1 MAWNEPPSG
10 NNDKD
15 PWGNPKKGNDGPPDL
30 DELFKKMDQ
39 TLKGLLG
46 KGRGGNRG
54 NGSGPGNGAS
64 GSFIFIGLLIAGVAI
79 AAVNSVYTVDARER
93 GVVLRLGKFNAV
105 TEPGLQFKVPF
116 VDTVEKVV
124 VTNIREYSD
133 KSRML
138 TKDQNIVEV
147 SYNIQWQATDA
158 RNFALVVQNPDRVLE
173 HASESALRNVV
184 GGSLMREVM
193 TSSRSRLANEMK
205 LRLQSLL
212 DDYGTGIVVSQVNF
226 ADVSPP
232 LEVRPAYDDVIKAEA
247 DEQRFKNEA
256 ERYSNQIIPEAR
268 GLAQRQIEEANGY
281 REQIIARAEGE
292 ATRFNRLYAEYVKAP
307 EVTRQRLY
315 LETISEIYAN
325 TNKILVDV
333 STGNNLMYL
342 PLDQI
347 KRAAAATIANN
358 ANDSMLT
365 SGVTNLSSSEMSEL
379 TDGIIEEFRKR
390 GLIRTGN

>member
-39 TLKGLLG
+39 SLKSLLG
-46 KGRGGNRG
+46 KGKGNRG
-54 NGSGPGNGAS
+54 TGGSTGDGGAN
-64 GSFIFIGLLIAGVAI
+64 SFLFVGLLIAGLVVAAI
-79 AAVNSVYTVDARER
+79 NSVYTVDARER
-93 GVVLRLGKFNAV
+93 GVVLRMGKFSAV
-105 TEPGLQFKVPF
+105 TEPGLQFKIPF
-116 VDTVEKVV
+116 LDTVEKVV
-124 VTNIREYSD
+124 VTDIREYSD

-147 SYNIQWQATDA
+147 SYNIQWQASDA
-158 RNFALVVQNPDRVLE
+158 RNFALVVKNPDRVLE

-205 LRLQSLL
+205 IRLQSLL

-256 ERYSNQIIPEAR
+256 ERYANQIIPEAR

-281 REQIIARAEGE
+281 SAQIIARAEGE
-292 ATRFNRLYAEYVKAP
+292 ANRFDRLYAEYVKAP
-307 EVTRQRLY
+307 QVTRQRLY
-315 LETISEIYAN
+315 LETISEIYGN

-333 STGNNLMYL
+333 SSGNNLMYL

-347 KRAAAATIANN
+347 KRAAAGVVTNN
-358 ANDSMLT
+358 AGLS
-365 SGVTNLSSSEMSEL
+365 SGSAVSNLSSSEMKEL
-379 TDGIIEEFRKR
+379 TDGIIEEFRLR

>member
-39 TLKGLLG
+39 SLKSLLG
-46 KGRGGNRG
+46 KGRGNRG
-54 NGSGPGNGAS
+54 KGGGTGGGGSN
-64 GSFIFIGLLIAGVAI
+64 SFLFVGLLIAGFVVAAI
-79 AAVNSVYTVDARER
+79 NSVYTVNARER
-93 GVVLRLGKFNAV
+93 GVVLRMGKFSSV
-105 TEPGLQFKVPF
+105 TEPGLQFKLPLL
-116 VDTVEKVV
+116 DTVEKVV
-124 VTNIREYSD
+124 VTDIREYSD

-158 RNFALVVQNPDRVLE
+158 RNFALVVQNPGRVLE

-193 TSSRSRLANEMK
+193 TSGRSRLANDMK
-205 LRLQSLL
+205 IRLQSLL

-256 ERYSNQIIPEAR
+256 ERYANQIIPEAR

-281 REQIIARAEGE
+281 SSQIIARAEGE
-292 ATRFNRLYAEYVKAP
+292 ADRFNRLYAEYVKSP
-307 EVTRQRLY
+307 LVTRQRLY
-315 LETISEIYAN
+315 LETISEIYGN
-325 TNKILVDV
+325 SNKILIDV
-333 STGNNLMYL
+333 SSGNNLMYL

-347 KRAAAATIANN
+347 KRAAAGVASN
-358 ANDSMLT
+358 ASALS
-365 SGVTNLSSSEMSEL
+365 SGSAVSNLSSSEISEL
-379 TDGIIEEFRKR
+379 TDGIIEEFRLR